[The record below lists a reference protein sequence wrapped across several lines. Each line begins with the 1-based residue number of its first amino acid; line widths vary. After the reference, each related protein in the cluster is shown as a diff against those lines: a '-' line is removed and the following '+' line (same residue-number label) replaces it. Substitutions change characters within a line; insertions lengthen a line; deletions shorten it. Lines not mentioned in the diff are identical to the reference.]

1 MLSNPLSSKK
11 EEKPAPVEESSKDE
25 KHNDKK
31 SVVTMKRG
39 DYMIHI

>member
-25 KHNDKK
+25 KHDKK